1 MNHLNL
7 GYLCTNTIILHTS
20 DSNKLI
26 QAFEVDL
33 PDSDSAP
40 TEEELFQYLCDKI
53 AWMIEHNMEYLLSLL
68 YRNDVLEHKIHFA
81 LSPHEPDPANVALA
95 KLVIERQQQRLE
107 TRKKYGPQNADD
119 VEEELRW

>member
-1 MNHLNL
+1 M
-7 GYLCTNTIILHTS
+7 IILENKETTS
-20 DSNKLI
+20 LL
-26 QAFEVDL
+26 QAFEIDL
-33 PDSDSAP
+33 PESESAP

-68 YRNDVLEHKIHFA
+68 YRNDVEEHKIHFA

-95 KLVIERQQQRLE
+95 KLVLERQKQRLE
-107 TRKKYGPQNADD
+107 TKKKYGPQNADD